1 MNIVISN
8 DILIEEPN
16 QDVLDFCEK
25 KLTID
30 NPDYITAQRVGR
42 YTGNIEKKIKL
53 YVKKGSD
60 VVLPFGCLKDIWKI
74 RGDSSYT
81 LKFHPFNGSF
91 MEGHINLYP
100 YQEKALNKLI
110 LGKNGVLEAPCGSGK
125 TQIGLQLIKSIG
137 GRALWLT
144 HTKKLLDQSK
154 TRCEMYFKGDFGTI
168 TEGHIQLGRDITFA
182 TVQTMC
188 KIDPSVYK
196 DEFDVVV
203 VDECHHCVGSPT
215 KVMQFYKILTN
226 CNARYKYGLSA
237 TLSRADN
244 MICSVFYIL
253 GDVLYTIPQSDV
265 GDKIIKAEHKKMDID
280 LKYDMRE
287 YLDTDGTI
295 NSNKLLT
302 MLSNNV
308 SRNQYII
315 RNVLNV
321 DKERKHKQLIL
332 CHRVNQAEY
341 LYNEL
346 NKEIPC
352 NLVIGRINDKK
363 RTFDGRVI
371 IATYSLAKEG
381 LDIPELDVLH
391 LATPQK
397 NESTTLQ
404 SVGRIERNIEGKET
418 PICYDYVDIS
428 ISYCLNLYKV
438 RRRIL
443 NKNKKN

>member
-1 MNIVISN
+1 MKITISN
-8 DILIEEPN
+8 DIKIENPN
-16 QDVLDFCEK
+16 PNIIDYCERN
-25 KLTID
+25 LTID
-30 NPDYITAQRVGR
+30 NPDYITAQRLGR
-42 YTGNIEKKIKL
+42 YLGNIEKRIKL
-53 YVKKGSD
+53 YVKNGSS
-60 VVLPFGCLKDIWKI
+60 VILPFGCLKDVWKLK
-74 RGDSSYT
+74 GDSTYE
-81 LKFHPFNGSF
+81 LKFHPFNASL
-91 MEGHINLYP
+91 MEGNINLYP
-100 YQEKALNKLI
+100 YQEKALNSLI

-144 HTKKLLDQSK
+144 HTKKLLEQSK
-154 TRCEMYFKGDFGTI
+154 TRCELYFKGDFGTI
-168 TEGHIQLGRDITFA
+168 TEGQINLGKDITFA

-188 KIDPSVYK
+188 KIDPSIYK
-196 DEFDVVV
+196 DEFDIVI

-237 TLSRADN
+237 TLNRADN

-253 GDVLYTIPQSDV
+253 GQVLYTIPQSDV
-265 GDKIIKAEHKKMDID
+265 GDKIIKAEHHKIDIPI
-280 LKYDMRE
+280 KYEMRD

-295 NSNKLLT
+295 DTNKLIAL
-302 MLSNNV
+302 LSNDYE
-308 SRNQYII
+308 RNNII
-315 RNVLNV
+315 IDNVLKNV
-321 DKERKHKQLIL
+321 QGHKQLIL
-332 CHRVNQAEY
+332 CHRVKQAEY
-341 LYNEL
+341 LYQEL
-346 NKEIPC
+346 SKSVSC
-352 NLVIGRINDKK
+352 NLVIGKINDKK
-363 RTFDGRVI
+363 RCFDGDVI

-381 LDIPELDVLH
+381 LDIPALDILH

-404 SVGRIERNIEGKET
+404 SVGRIERNIEGKGT

-443 NKNKKN
+443 NKNKKM